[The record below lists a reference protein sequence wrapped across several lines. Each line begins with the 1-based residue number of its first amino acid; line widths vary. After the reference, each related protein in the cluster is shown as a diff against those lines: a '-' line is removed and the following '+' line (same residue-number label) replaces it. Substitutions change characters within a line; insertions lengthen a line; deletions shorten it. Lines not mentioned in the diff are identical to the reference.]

1 MTREQ
6 AAIWFRLGPV
16 DRSVL
21 ELLRQRKSD
30 KMIRNTLMM
39 GQRELLFTTS
49 RLREILGVM
58 ANETI
63 RDAAT
68 RLNLPR
74 EEEARRAYGN

>member
-1 MTREQ
+1 MSHEQ
-6 AAIWFRLGPV
+6 AAIWFRLGPSE
-16 DRSVL
+16 RAVL

-30 KMIRNTLMM
+30 KWIRNARMM
-39 GQRELLFTTS
+39 GQRELLEITAY
-49 RLREILGVM
+49 LRETLGVM

-74 EEEARRAYGN
+74 EADHARYGN